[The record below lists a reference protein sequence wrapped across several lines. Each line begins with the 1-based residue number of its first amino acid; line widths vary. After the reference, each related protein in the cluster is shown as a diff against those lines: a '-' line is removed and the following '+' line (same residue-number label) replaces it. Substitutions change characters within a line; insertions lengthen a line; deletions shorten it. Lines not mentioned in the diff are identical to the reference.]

1 MSLRLLPLPFALI
14 SLPADNHLSVTVVG
28 KKSTPFS
35 TFGSPHCLAS
45 VLILSLIEADTFWE
59 EMCLLLSKASQC
71 SSHPFPASQGL
82 CSFSC
87 VFIITFSFEL
97 FLLASNMLYFSC
109 LKNPLLIIP
118 HSPPALHLC
127 SFYNHSLQKSC
138 THILSPFSY
147 LFFAYQPILIGLS
160 TSFSTETFCQSHQ

>member
-1 MSLRLLPLPFALI
+1 MLCVRAVFQNCCSTARQNVYFTPSCLRLLPLPFALI

-28 KKSTPFS
+28 KKSTRFS

-45 VLILSLIEADTFWE
+45 VLVLSLIEADTFWE
-59 EMCLLLSKASQC
+59 EVCLLLSKASQC

-97 FLLASNMLYFSC
+97 FLLA
-109 LKNPLLIIP
+109 
-118 HSPPALHLC
+118 
-127 SFYNHSLQKSC
+127 
-138 THILSPFSY
+138 
-147 LFFAYQPILIGLS
+147 
-160 TSFSTETFCQSHQ
+160 